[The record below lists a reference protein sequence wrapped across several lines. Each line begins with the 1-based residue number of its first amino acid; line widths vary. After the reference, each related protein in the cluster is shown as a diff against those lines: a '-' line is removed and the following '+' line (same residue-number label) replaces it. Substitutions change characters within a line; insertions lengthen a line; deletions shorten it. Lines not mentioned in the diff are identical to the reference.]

1 MFDKIYKID
10 GEPVGDGIQQSNYIK
25 IDNLSK
31 NSMVDVQ
38 VALSLQSNQENE
50 KRETDFVIVQT
61 PFSKSIISD
70 NLSDIF
76 FRVRN

>member
-1 MFDKIYKID
+1 
-10 GEPVGDGIQQSNYIK
+10 
-25 IDNLSK
+25 
-31 NSMVDVQ
+31 MVDVQ

-76 FRVRN
+76 FECEINYLFKSLVRGSNQK